1 MGDEIR
7 DINWKRQIDI
17 FDPSAFDDKLVTIA
31 GLGNIG
37 SQSALALA
45 RLGFTRF
52 QLYDHDHVEGHNL
65 ASQSYEAKDIGKPK
79 AKALAEH
86 LEVINPEI
94 VSFAI
99 CEKFDATGRLGDVLI
114 LAADTMQARKEFFKT
129 ILSRESGDKP
139 LILIDARMGGGQLEI
154 YTLVAKETDD
164 GNRYWEEDDYAK
176 YEATL
181 VDNPDSDPCGA
192 RFISYVSMITGA
204 LIAKQLKRVLK
215 GEDYKKSILFHID
228 TLDLIKE

>member
-79 AKALAEH
+79 PKALAEH
-86 LEVINPEI
+86 LEAINPEI

-99 CEKFDATGRLGDVLI
+99 CEKFDATERLGDVLI
-114 LAADTMQARKEFFKT
+114 FAVDTMQARKEFWNVIKNGEVE
-129 ILSRESGDKP
+129 SRPK
-139 LILIDARMGGGQLEI
+139 LLIDARMGGGQLEI
-154 YTLVAKETDD
+154 YTLVANEEYSWD
-164 GNRYWEEDDYAK
+164 EDDYAK

-204 LIAKQLKRVLK
+204 LIANQIKRVLK

>member
-1 MGDEIR
+1 MGNEIH
-7 DINWKRQIDI
+7 DINWKRQVDI
-17 FDPSAFDDKLVTIA
+17 FDPSAFDDTLVTIA

-52 QLYDHDHVEGHNL
+52 QLYDHDSVEGHNL

-79 AKALAEH
+79 PIALAEH
-86 LEVINPEI
+86 LEAINPEI
-94 VSFAI
+94 IALKATR
-99 CEKFDATGRLGDVLI
+99 KFDATERLGDVLI
-114 LAADTMQARKEFFKT
+114 FAVDTMQARKDFFKV
-129 ILSRESGDKP
+129 ILEGDANKKP
-139 LILIDARMGGGQLEI
+139 RILIDARMGGGQLEI
-154 YTLVAKETDD
+154 YTLVAGK
-164 GNRYWEEDDYAK
+164 NYCWKEDDYAK

-204 LIAKQLKRVLK
+204 LIANQIKRVLK